1 MWEGWYKLLQT
12 CQSLV
17 KSKLEL
23 ASTSLRLLTEKKSR
37 KVCCGG
43 MPDIEIPS
51 GKCHQCTCTWNSG
64 HCISIFLYITTNQW
78 SHYLSGRYFV
88 FCKIVLFFFLLEKAW
103 KRMVTKVCYVG
114 EGFTRKPPK
123 YERFIR
129 PMVRSSF
136 LNNASMH
143 WLLHNACM
151 HSLTGCKIV
160 PNAGANATKFFTLA
174 IKSWKFVAKLATRML
189 HLILT

>member
-1 MWEGWYKLLQT
+1 MCMPCATPFSFQIWEGWYKLLQT

-23 ASTSLRLLTEKKSR
+23 PSTSLRLAANREKKSR
-37 KVCCGG
+37 KVRCGG

-64 HCISIFLYITTNQW
+64 HCISIFLCITTNQW
-78 SHYLSGRYFV
+78 SHYLRGRYFV

-143 WLLHNACM
+143 WLIYNASM
-151 HSLTGCKIV
+151 HSLTC
-160 PNAGANATKFFTLA
+160 TLY
-174 IKSWKFVAKLATRML
+174 VHTCTTRYHILNL
-189 HLILT
+189 HRLH